1 MSERYWKESEK
12 LIKRIEGFD
21 RYIGVTGFKN
31 VKVENVERFLDNVRK
46 KTENVSVQFFN
57 AKLIA
62 GPEHLYFAALNALK
76 AFESNL
82 NISKSLAVET
92 LLYASAQRQ
101 IRKAV
106 ELLGIKA
113 GSSKIAMLVLDETE
127 AKVHA
132 ILEDI
137 SGFIQGVRDDNVIE
151 LSDEK
156 IEKIKELFGISEL
169 ELAAKLEKK
178 GFEKEALINLVLE
191 HMALLAIEH

>member
-1 MSERYWKESEK
+1 M
-12 LIKRIEGFD
+12 IKRIEGFD
-21 RYIGVTGFKN
+21 KYIGITGFRN
-31 VKVENVERFLDNVRK
+31 VKIEDAKGFLDSIRK
-46 KTENVSVQFFN
+46 KTEGVSVQFFN
-57 AKLIA
+57 ANLIA

-82 NISKSLAVET
+82 NISNSLAVET

-113 GSSKIAMLVLDETE
+113 ESSEVAVLVLAETE
-127 AKVHA
+127 AKVRETLEA
-132 ILEDI
+132 ISE
-137 SGFIQGVRDDNVIE
+137 FIQGIPDDDVTE

-156 IEKIKELFGISEL
+156 IEMIRELFGISEL
-169 ELAAKLEKK
+169 ELEAKLEKK
-178 GFEKEALINLVLE
+178 GFEKEALKNLVME

>member
-1 MSERYWKESEK
+1 
-12 LIKRIEGFD
+12 LIKRMEGFD
-21 RYIGVTGFKN
+21 KYIGVTGFRN
-31 VKVENVERFLDNVRK
+31 VKIEDVKGFLNSVRK
-46 KTENVSVQFFN
+46 KTEGVSVQFFN
-57 AKLIA
+57 ANLIA
-62 GPEHLYFAALNALK
+62 GPEHFYFAALNALK

-113 GSSKIAMLVLDETE
+113 ESSEVAVLVLAETE
-127 AKVHA
+127 AKVRET
-132 ILEDI
+132 LESI
-137 SGFIQGVRDDNVIE
+137 SEFIEGIRDDDVIE

-156 IEKIKELFGISEL
+156 FEIIKEFFGISEL
-169 ELAAKLEKK
+169 ELEAKLEKK
-178 GFEKEALINLVLE
+178 GFEKEALINLVME